1 VGVPQLDKGNLYATS
16 QIADLDS
23 SIRVT
28 PSSLGADMAHNR
40 SLNLGTDDPT
50 YINTHRIGD
59 DDCPAFTG
67 LFQFCQQYAGA
78 SLAAARKL
86 AIGSADIAVNWSGG
100 LHHAK
105 KTEASGF
112 CYVNDI
118 VLAILELLRWVYGNC
133 HRGCKEGGVQAD
145 QRYRAAGYILEYSTS
160 TLIFITGTASRKHS
174 TGPTGS

>member
-1 VGVPQLDKGNLYATS
+1 MEVPELDKGNLYATS

-105 KTEASGF
+105 KTEA
-112 CYVNDI
+112 
-118 VLAILELLRWVYGNC
+118 
-133 HRGCKEGGVQAD
+133 
-145 QRYRAAGYILEYSTS
+145 AGYILEYSTS
-160 TLIFITGTASRKHS
+160 TVIFITGTASRKHS